1 YRPENANY
9 LDIITSL
16 TFLHNET
23 CNVYTHLIGALL
35 LPFIATASLR
45 ILSEPQFFN
54 VSGTDY
60 IMFQI
65 FFWSA
70 ESCLVFSTL
79 YHLLGPHSH
88 GVEQFWHRM
97 DLLGIVVVTVG
108 TFIPGIYYIF
118 NCEPRL
124 QKLHWAIITASGSAT
139 AALISI
145 PRFRT
150 LRWRNVRVG
159 AYIALGASAFIPL
172 LHGIQLYGL
181 HYMLQYSGMK
191 WYLLELVLY
200 GGGVAL
206 YGSRTPERF
215 SPGKYDIWGSSHQI
229 FHVCILCAMY
239 VNVIALVQAFTS
251 CHTLDICSIQATHQ
265 AARN

>member
-1 YRPENANY
+1 MTAQDLKRRHMQGVHTSTMETPIYPPTTNSRTVKRHEVSEWQQDNKFILTGYRPENANY

-124 QKLHWAIITASGSAT
+124 QKLHWAIVSN
-139 AALISI
+139 
-145 PRFRT
+145 P
-150 LRWRNVRVG
+150 
-159 AYIALGASAFIPL
+159 
-172 LHGIQLYGL
+172 
-181 HYMLQYSGMK
+181 K
-191 WYLLELVLY
+191 
-200 GGGVAL
+200 
-206 YGSRTPERF
+206 
-215 SPGKYDIWGSSHQI
+215 
-229 FHVCILCAMY
+229 
-239 VNVIALVQAFTS
+239 
-251 CHTLDICSIQATHQ
+251 
-265 AARN
+265 